1 VPAGQGSVFPG
12 PSFVEDKPFQSKLGR
27 FGKAKEIGFFP
38 PPDMPVQQG
47 NDLPGK
53 EVEISVL
60 KE

>member
-1 VPAGQGSVFPG
+1 VPAGQRNIFSGLSP
-12 PSFVEDKPFQSKLGR
+12 VEDKPFQSKLGR

-47 NDLPGK
+47 NDLSGK